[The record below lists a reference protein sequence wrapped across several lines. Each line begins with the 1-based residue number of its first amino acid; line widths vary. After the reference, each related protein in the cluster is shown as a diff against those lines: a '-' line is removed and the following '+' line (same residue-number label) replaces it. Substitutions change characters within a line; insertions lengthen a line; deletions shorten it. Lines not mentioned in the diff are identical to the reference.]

1 MSAIT
6 STEMNAVARAATPAS
21 PDPHALRE
29 YLTFRI
35 ETEEYGI
42 DILRVQEIRSY
53 EPPTRIAGAPPF
65 VVGVTNLRGVIVP
78 VVDLRLR
85 LQARTALLDGSTVI
99 VVLNV
104 RERVVGVVVDSVSD
118 VIGLDTEQIKAAP
131 QFNERIGS
139 NFITGIASVSG
150 EVGGTDRM
158 LILLDIQA
166 LLSGVDIGLVGT
178 A

>member
-1 MSAIT
+1 MSDIT
-6 STEMNAVARAATPAS
+6 STEMKAVARVVPQATHN
-21 PDPHALRE
+21 PHALRE
-29 YLTFRI
+29 CLTFRI
-35 ETEEYGI
+35 EAEEYGI

-53 EPPTRIAGAPPF
+53 EPPTRMAGAPPF

-104 RERVVGVVVDSVSD
+104 RERVIGVVVDSVSD
-118 VIGLDTEQIKAAP
+118 VIELNAEQIKAAP

-139 NFITGIASVSG
+139 NFITGIASVPG
-150 EVGGTDRM
+150 EVAGTDRM

-166 LLSGVDIGLVGT
+166 LLSGVDIGL
-178 A
+178 AHSA